1 MTDRQDP
8 DTQPAGMQE
17 AQINRAL
24 GVFMLCFAVIILV
37 AICFTETTI
46 GKLTNLGA
54 GAIIALIG
62 GVMFWRA
69 HASTKKQE

>member
-54 GAIIALIG
+54 GAIIGLIG